1 MTIYMKSKEEIFKW
15 HTHNLSA
22 FSLATYKKPVYDAMQ
37 EYADQECA
45 AKDNEISRLNG
56 IITEQQEAVEAFLKR
71 EVKDGEMDT
80 GAIILSDILT
90 KIKSNIDRIKP

>member
-1 MTIYMKSKEEIFKW
+1 MSVRFKLLGVTNMTIYMKSKEEIFKW

-45 AKDNEISRLNG
+45 AKDC
-56 IITEQQEAVEAFLKR
+56 
-71 EVKDGEMDT
+71 
-80 GAIILSDILT
+80 
-90 KIKSNIDRIKP
+90 IKP